1 MNGLDRGPKSQFI
14 PLPSNWE
21 KKIIS
26 SSGHRMMIEFQSD
39 NSLEWSGFSAFI
51 SYHEIQ
57 SENCNSWLNM
67 NEGTL
72 KTPDYPNSY
81 DKIISCKWVITVKH
95 GYYISLKFID
105 FEVIFLTVNIS
116 TMYHTGSNCNSIE

>member
-1 MNGLDRGPKSQFI
+1 MDSTGNSKILAQLNGLDRGPKSQFI

-95 GYYISLKFID
+95 GYYISLKSID
-105 FEVIFLTVNIS
+105 FEVIL
-116 TMYHTGSNCNSIE
+116 